1 MSLQKCGLNMNSNLK
16 ELQPHGTLDFPCA
29 GYEETYTDRISDE
42 IPWHWHEE
50 LEIIYL
56 KKGSLK
62 LQVPSKEYIMNAGE
76 LAVINTNVLH
86 YATAMP
92 YCELQ
97 SLVFSH
103 LLLTG
108 NNTSVFFLKYMQPLM
123 SCPDFVLL
131 TGLSRKMIAHFKTAF
146 HALSTDSP
154 GYEFIVREHLSQIM
168 LYCYQKV
175 KEHFTLS
182 EKNISP
188 DTVRIE
194 KMFYFIQSH
203 YSDSINLTDIAS
215 AADIGERECL
225 RCFKRT
231 IGDSPIQY
239 LLKYRLM
246 QSASML
252 QNSTADISEIATA
265 CGFDYSSYYS
275 KQFRR
280 FYQCSPKEYRAAHL
294 EQNY

>member
-1 MSLQKCGLNMNSNLK
+1 MSLQKCGLNMNSDLK

-108 NNTSVFFLKYMQPLM
+108 NNTSVFFL
-123 SCPDFVLL
+123 
-131 TGLSRKMIAHFKTAF
+131 
-146 HALSTDSP
+146 
-154 GYEFIVREHLSQIM
+154 
-168 LYCYQKV
+168 
-175 KEHFTLS
+175 
-182 EKNISP
+182 
-188 DTVRIE
+188 
-194 KMFYFIQSH
+194 
-203 YSDSINLTDIAS
+203 
-215 AADIGERECL
+215 
-225 RCFKRT
+225 
-231 IGDSPIQY
+231 
-239 LLKYRLM
+239 
-246 QSASML
+246 
-252 QNSTADISEIATA
+252 
-265 CGFDYSSYYS
+265 
-275 KQFRR
+275 
-280 FYQCSPKEYRAAHL
+280 
-294 EQNY
+294 